1 MTDWS
6 TLSTER
12 NVAASPVW
20 LRLVDT
26 FTGHGPPGPVQVD
39 VERRVGARWIP
50 VELAYLLKPNGDL
63 AFLNLGRVGRG
74 GAGAQ
79 FDIRVTAT
87 APHTVTETA
96 TGDRSVVATVTTWT
110 PDAPPVPVVH
120 EIRCYPGPHYRFG
133 PGVPL
138 LSGRAEDASGTA
150 VPRARV
156 TVTETVLGTPITEEV
171 RTGDDGWFRLPLRW
185 SSGTTQVDADRLGAT
200 GSAIITVPADLGSV
214 VVITL
219 S

>member
-1 MTDWS
+1 MTDWTS
-6 TLSTER
+6 LSSER
-12 NVAASPVW
+12 TVAASPVW

-26 FTGHGPPGPVQVD
+26 FTGHGPAGPVQVG
-39 VERRVGARWIP
+39 VERRAGGRWVP

-63 AFLNLGRVGRG
+63 VFVNLGRVGRG

-87 APHTVTETA
+87 APHTIAESA

-110 PDAPPVPVVH
+110 PDAPPAPAVQ
-120 EIRCYPGPHYRFG
+120 ELRYYPGPDYQFG

-138 LSGRAEDASGTA
+138 LSGRVEDAAGTA
-150 VPRARV
+150 VPRARI

-171 RTGDDGWFRLPLRW
+171 RTGDHGWFRLPLRW
-185 SSGTTQVDADRLGAT
+185 SSGSTQVDADRLGAT
-200 GSAIITVPADLGSV
+200 GSATITVPADLGSV
-214 VVITL
+214 VIITL